1 MKISRKIGLPQAQAR
16 GPLRWWG
23 KFRFMYGHAV
33 FYVGIIQLSLIAA
46 VAYNTTVQPWVAQY
60 LGWNMTFWQYCV
72 ILVAVLSL
80 GMVLEFMF
88 GVPALIAIA
97 NEQQY
102 KHESPIKADMVI
114 VKQKQDDLESKL
126 NNIMK
131 HMGIEE
137 TVEETEE

>member
-1 MKISRKIGLPQAQAR
+1 M
-16 GPLRWWG
+16 
-23 KFRFMYGHAV
+23 
-33 FYVGIIQLSLIAA
+33 
-46 VAYNTTVQPWVAQY
+46 
-60 LGWNMTFWQYCV
+60 GWNMTFWQYCV
-72 ILVAVLSL
+72 ILVVVLSL

-114 VKQKQDDLESKL
+114 VKQKQDDLEKKL

-131 HMGIEE
+131 HLGIEE
-137 TVEETEE
+137 TVEETKE